1 MNTLNKRMKG
11 ITMTIQVTDGGSD
24 QRDGVTVSTQSCRRR
39 DRIGEAGPTGTLSP
53 GLKIHHVCLKTM
65 FSVRYDEADPRIHQ
79 L

>member
-1 MNTLNKRMKG
+1 MKG

-24 QRDGVTVSTQSCRRR
+24 QRDGVTGSIQSCRRR
-39 DRIGEAGPTGTLSP
+39 DRIGDAGPTGTLSQ